1 MSEKKLLLASQ
12 RRAPMGPQRPRGPR
26 AAPPVGAVARWSVAV
41 LLPLLAAGAAYVYAQ
56 GWDVRLKHP
65 WALLG
70 LAGALA
76 AWAFARLAYRKIE
89 SQPGRAAARLK
100 VSQGRVMG
108 ALPSTVGSR
117 LVHLPGGLRVAA
129 IALVA
134 LAMAR
139 PQRVDAP
146 DELEL
151 SGIDIVVSLDLSGS
165 MRAADLQPT
174 RLDAAKEVITEFIQR
189 RRSDRIGLVVFGR
202 AAYTVVPPTLDY
214 TVLQQMV
221 SSLSLELIDGGG
233 TAIGDG
239 LGTALNRLRRSDA
252 RSRVVVLLTDGAN
265 NAGHVDPRE
274 AAQLAS
280 ALRCKVYTILVGTS
294 EEAPV
299 QQGVDLAGNPV
310 YARARFAIDPQLLQD
325 IATTSGGEFFR
336 AADRAALAQSF
347 HSILDRLERSRI
359 ADAGVRYGEL
369 YPIPALAA
377 LALLVIEAL
386 LSATRLRRFP

>member
-1 MSEKKLLLASQ
+1 VSDKKILLASQ
-12 RRAPMGPQRPRGPR
+12 RRATIMPRPVVARLPSPLR
-26 AAPPVGAVARWSVAV
+26 ASALWTAGLLSLFAVAGFAWIT
-41 LLPLLAAGAAYVYAQ
+41 LK
-56 GWDVRLKHP
+56 GWQVQLKHP
-65 WALLG
+65 WALLA
-70 LAGALA
+70 LPIALLLWGATRWL
-76 AWAFARLAYRKIE
+76 YRGVHAD
-89 SQPGRAAARLK
+89 PGRAAPRLK
-100 VSQGRVMG
+100 VSQGRVM
-108 ALPSTVGSR
+108 ASMPRTVGTR
-117 LVHLPGGLRVAA
+117 FVNLPPALRACA
-129 IALVA
+129 IALLAVA
-134 LAMAR
+134 MTR

-151 SGIDIVVSLDLSGS
+151 SGIDIVISLDLSGS

-174 RLDAAKEVITEFIQR
+174 RLEAAKEVISEFIRR

-202 AAYTVVPPTLDY
+202 SAYTVVPPTLDY
-214 TVLQQMV
+214 TVLSQMV
-221 SSLSLELIDGGG
+221 ESLSLELIDGSG

-252 RSRVVVLLTDGAN
+252 RSKVVVLLTDGAN

-280 ALRCKVYTILVGTS
+280 ALHCKVYTVLMGTS

-325 IATTSGGEFFR
+325 IATTTHGEFFR
-336 AADRAALAQSF
+336 AADKNALARSF

-369 YPIPALAA
+369 FPAPALAA
-377 LALLVIEAL
+377 LLLLALEAV

>member
-1 MSEKKLLLASQ
+1 MSEKKLVLASQ
-12 RRAPMGPQRPRGPR
+12 RRAAIAPPKARAPR
-26 AAPPVGAVARWSVAV
+26 ARAP
-41 LLPLLAAGAAYVYAQ
+41 LAASALWTIAILAPLALAAAGIIYTR
-56 GWDVRLKHP
+56 GWQVQLKHP
-65 WALLG
+65 WALLS
-70 LAGALA
+70 LAAALA
-76 AWAFARLAYRKIE
+76 AWAFAHLAYKRLDA
-89 SQPGRAAARLK
+89 QPGQSDARLM
-100 VSQGRVMG
+100 VSQGRVLTAM
-108 ALPSTVGSR
+108 PRTVGAR
-117 LVHLPGGLRVAA
+117 LAHLPGGLRAAA
-129 IALVA
+129 IVLVA
-134 LAMAR
+134 LAMTR

-151 SGIDIVVSLDLSGS
+151 SGIDIVLSLDLSGS

-174 RLDAAKEVITEFIQR
+174 RLEAAKEVISEFIRR
-189 RRSDRIGLVVFGR
+189 RRSDRLGLVVFGR

-221 SSLSLELIDGGG
+221 SSLSLELIDGSG

-252 RSRVVVLLTDGAN
+252 RSKVVVLLTDGAN

-280 ALRCKVYTILVGTS
+280 ALHCKVYTVLMGTS

-325 IATTSGGEFFR
+325 IATTTGGEFFR
-336 AADRAALAQSF
+336 AADKSALAQSF

-369 YPIPALAA
+369 YPAPALAA
-377 LALLVIEAL
+377 LLLLVIEGI